1 MNVYHKNLN
10 IQKWAKYKFPQQIL
24 MIANE
29 INRAKNCCLK
39 NDFNGVK
46 RAYER
51 ALELVWL
58 TLECTGER
66 NRRKELLR
74 WKEVLLS
81 EYITEKK
88 SCERSISILKILLL
102 LTPETAVQIRYLIS
116 TPCDNR
122 DETF

>member
-1 MNVYHKNLN
+1 
-10 IQKWAKYKFPQQIL
+10 

-29 INRAKNCCLK
+29 INRAKHCCLK
-39 NDFNGVK
+39 SDFNGVK

-81 EYITEKK
+81 EYITDKK
-88 SCERSISILKILLL
+88 SCERTISILKILLL

-122 DETF
+122 DKTF